1 MKFHNENVMFIKA
14 VSLKVRNLDDMLS
27 FYKDIMGM
35 KVLEQNDTMAVLGTE
50 SKSLLTLYKIDNST
64 KQMDTSGL
72 YHVAYLLPTREDL
85 GSFLKH
91 LAINKVPI
99 GAGDHLVSEALYFN
113 DPEGNGIEV
122 YADRPDATWT
132 WSDDMVEMTTDPVD
146 IEDLLKASNYDYKE
160 MPEGTVIG
168 HVHLSVVD
176 IASHDKFYVKDLG
189 YQLVSKFGD
198 QAEFIS
204 DHAYHHHIAF
214 NTWNHSVKVNPTD
227 SDMGLYSMTIEMGN
241 HDIRE
246 TLLNRLRSLSYEIM
260 EVDGLP
266 CVLDPSNTRILFDIE
281 RGK

>member
-1 MKFHNENVMFIKA
+1 MKFHNEKVMYIKA
-14 VSLKVRNLDDMLS
+14 VSLKVRNLDEMLS
-27 FYKDIMGM
+27 FYTDIMGM
-35 KVLEQNDTMAVLGTE
+35 KILEKSSTKAVLGTDT
-50 SKSLLTLYKIDNST
+50 KKLLTLYEVKNST
-64 KQMDTSGL
+64 KSMNTSGL
-72 YHVAYLLPTREDL
+72 YHVAYLLPTRQDL

-91 LAINKVPI
+91 LAIRQVPI

-132 WSDDMVEMTTDPVD
+132 WNEEMVEMTTDPVD
-146 IEDLLKASNYDYKE
+146 IEGLLKEANYQWRT
-160 MPEGTVIG
+160 MPNDTVIG

-176 IASHDKFYVKDLG
+176 IASNDKFYVQDLG
-189 YQLVSKFGD
+189 YQLVSKFEE

-214 NTWNHSVKVNPTD
+214 NTWNHSVKVNPSD

-241 HDIRE
+241 HDKRE
-246 TLLNRLRSLSYEIM
+246 KLLSRLRSLSYEIT

-266 CVLDPSNTRILFDIE
+266 SVLDPSNTRIIFDIE